1 MILCARLVR
10 GCYHESAMS
19 RPKKDVPPSRSDINV
34 RPCGFADR
42 PNVKFIVT
50 GPQPGRRRWRRF
62 FETRAKADAYA
73 HLRRVELANVGAEG
87 VAMSADERTMAREC
101 AAMLAPHG
109 KTIRDATTFFLI
121 HLRSAARSVPVVQ
134 LVKEVQASKAKDG
147 AGKRHLGD
155 LKSRLAVFE
164 RDFEGRLVSDVTTA
178 DLDDWLR
185 GLLVGPVGRNNFR
198 KVVRG
203 AFSYAVARG
212 YCSANPVTATARA
225 KVTDKPPGI
234 LSVADATA
242 LLAHADVAV
251 LPYLAIGLF
260 AGLRRAEL
268 ERLDWREVDLAG
280 GHIEVKAAKSK
291 TARRRH
297 VVIEPNLREWLQPL
311 TLPAGPVAPNNL
323 RRRLAAVRGVAGV
336 AAWPENCLR
345 HSFGSYHVAHFRS
358 AAKTAL
364 EMGHVNEAM
373 LFSNYRE
380 VVKPKEAARYW
391 NIHPAAV
398 PANVVPMLAATA

>member
-1 MILCARLVR
+1 MP
-10 GCYHESAMS
+10 
-19 RPKKDVPPSRSDINV
+19 RPKKDAPPSRSDINV

-50 GPQPGRRRWRRF
+50 GPQPGGRRWRRF
-62 FETRAKADAYA
+62 FETRARADAYA
-73 HLRRVELANVGAEG
+73 NLRRVELVNVGVEG

-101 AAMLAPHG
+101 SALLTPHG
-109 KTIRDATTFFLI
+109 KTLRDATEYFLA
-121 HLRSAARSVPVVQ
+121 HLRSAARSVPVAR

-164 RDFEGRLVSDVTTA
+164 RDFEGRTVAEITTA

-185 GLLVGPVGRNNFR
+185 GVLGAGGDPVGPVGRNNFR

-212 YCSANPVTATARA
+212 YCPTNPVTATARA
-225 KVTDKPPGI
+225 KVADKPPGI
-234 LSVADATA
+234 LSVTDAGALLTHADAAT
-242 LLAHADVAV
+242 
-251 LPYLAIGLF
+251 LPYLAVGLF

-280 GHIEVKAAKSK
+280 GHIEVSAAKAK
-291 TARRRH
+291 TARRRL
-297 VVIEPNLREWLQPL
+297 VTIEPNLAAWLLPL
-311 TLPAGPVAPNNL
+311 ARPAGPVAPNNL
-323 RRRLAAVRGVAGV
+323 RRRLAAVREAAGV
-336 AAWPENCLR
+336 AEWPENCLR
-345 HSFGSYHVAHFRS
+345 HSFGSYHVAHFSS

-364 EMGHVNEAM
+364 EMGHVNAAM
-373 LFSNYRE
+373 LFANYRE
-380 VVKPKEAARYW
+380 VVKPKDAARFW
-391 NIHPAAV
+391 QLRPAAA
-398 PANVVPMLAATA
+398 PANVVPMLARTA